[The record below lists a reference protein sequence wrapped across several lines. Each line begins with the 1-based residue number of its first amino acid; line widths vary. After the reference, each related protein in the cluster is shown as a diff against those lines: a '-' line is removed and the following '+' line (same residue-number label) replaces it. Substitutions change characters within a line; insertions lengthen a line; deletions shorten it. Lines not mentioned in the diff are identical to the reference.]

1 MPAGRPTIYEEST
14 CDKAMAYID
23 SCEDA
28 EEQVISGQ
36 SEKATFYQQ
45 KLRVN
50 LPTIEGLALYLKT
63 HRDTL
68 YEWEKQHPQFSDI
81 LAYLR
86 HKQLVMLINK
96 GLSNDYNHSIVK
108 VLLSKH
114 GYTEKQET
122 EHSGSVGTVILPK
135 PVSEDLED

>member
-1 MPAGRPTIYEEST
+1 MPAGRPTSYEKSLCE
-14 CDKAMAYID
+14 KAMAYID
-23 SCEDA
+23 SCEDT

-45 KLRVN
+45 KIRVN

-68 YEWEKQHPQFSDI
+68 YEWEKVHPEFSDI

-86 HKQLVMLINK
+86 QKQVVALINK
-96 GLSNDYNHSIVK
+96 GLSNDYNHTLVK

-122 EHSGSVGTVILPK
+122 DMNIGITEVLRPK
-135 PVSEDLED
+135 APEDLES